1 MYWNVQLYKLADWIT
16 IRQITIE
23 QMWLLEFFFVLFKC
37 HWIMKRHC
45 MTMLPL
51 TAKSLNKFEI
61 LRKKKNQSPFS
72 THDYRHISSF
82 FHHTPVVKKNEKISS
97 GKDVKRPENS
107 PTTSKEWSILQASTR
122 RNLEW
127 GCKRKKDGG
136 EGKKAKQQ
144 LWCTEFMYK
153 KLREWKVRKIQV
165 IDSPWSCTFL
175 SFRVNSIHWSSSLSR
190 SMRAI
195 KNATDNGEHSQFTLN
210 AKALIMQFSF
220 VRKGSGKAPCY
231 IYKNHAVLME
241 NRVSE
246 WVSGVYGWIKWI
258 FAQQRRLILKYK
270 FPLKC
275 NLTSSTSAV
284 HSRAS
289 IWACMHA
296 FSIPFNQL
304 TSARCV
310 ILIFNIFYW
319 DMMHF
324 MKRTSS
330 SREKIDWK

>member
-45 MTMLPL
+45 MTMLTL

-61 LRKKKNQSPFS
+61 LRKKKKSITIFHS
-72 THDYRHISSF
+72 RLSSYF
-82 FHHTPVVKKNEKISS
+82 FVLSSHACSKKNMRKSV

-122 RNLEW
+122 RKLEW

-246 WVSGVYGWIKWI
+246 WAAYMAESNE
-258 FAQQRRLILKYK
+258 FLRS
-270 FPLKC
+270 
-275 NLTSSTSAV
+275 N
-284 HSRAS
+284 
-289 IWACMHA
+289 
-296 FSIPFNQL
+296 
-304 TSARCV
+304 
-310 ILIFNIFYW
+310 
-319 DMMHF
+319 D
-324 MKRTSS
+324 
-330 SREKIDWK
+330 DWY